1 MPGSSDKVFD
11 MREQPAG
18 QRRARRRFP
27 LSPRSARA
35 WLYAAAPLILTGCS
49 WDLLNPS
56 GSIGVQ
62 TRNLIV
68 LATALMLLVVIP
80 VIILTLVF
88 AWRYRETNTRAEYAP
103 RWSHSTRIEV
113 VVWGIPC
120 VIVALLGIII
130 WDTTHKLDP
139 FRPIE
144 STVAPLEVDV
154 VALDWKWLFIYPQYG
169 VASLNELPIPV
180 GTPINFRITAE
191 STMNALFIPRLGSM
205 VYAMSGMQTRLHL
218 IADQPGVFDGRSAA
232 YSGAGFS
239 DMHFRT
245 IATSR
250 AEFDAWIARARASG
264 NTLDDAA
271 YRRLEQP
278 SSKDPVTL
286 YGKVS
291 PRLFQGVVDQY
302 MASNGEICRADSPVT
317 LGAIAGANMPPL
329 PASQPLER

>member
-1 MPGSSDKVFD
+1 
-11 MREQPAG
+11 MRERVAG
-18 QRRARRRFP
+18 PERVPRRKP
-27 LSPRSARA
+27 LPPNLRA
-35 WLYAAAPLILTGCS
+35 WLCVAAPLILSGCS
-49 WDLLNPS
+49 YDLLFPA
-56 GSIGVQ
+56 GAVGVQ
-62 TRNLIV
+62 TRDLIV

-88 AWRYRETNTRAEYAP
+88 AWRYRETNTRADYAP
-103 RWSHSTRIEV
+103 RWSHSTKIEV

-139 FRPIE
+139 FRPLE
-144 STVAPLEVDV
+144 SKVAPLEVDV

-218 IADQPGVFDGRSAA
+218 IADEPGVFDGRSAA

-239 DMHFRT
+239 DMHFKT

-250 AEFDAWIARARASG
+250 ADFDAWITRARASG
-264 NTLDDAA
+264 NVLDEQA
-271 YRRLEQP
+271 YRALEQP
-278 SSKDPVTL
+278 SSKDPVTI
-286 YGKVS
+286 YANVS

-302 MASNGEICRADSPVT
+302 MASNGDICRADSPVT
-317 LGAIAGANMPPL
+317 LRAALPPL
-329 PASQPLER
+329 PDTVER

>member
-1 MPGSSDKVFD
+1 MHVRVADTRGV
-11 MREQPAG
+11 
-18 QRRARRRFP
+18 RRRKSPRFLSPVLWRWLTLAALP
-27 LSPRSARA
+27 LSLA
-35 WLYAAAPLILTGCS
+35 GCS
-49 WDLLNPS
+49 WDLLDPS

-62 TRNLIV
+62 TRDLIV
-68 LATALMLLVVIP
+68 LATALMLMVVIP

-88 AWRYRETNTRAEYAP
+88 AWRYREGNTKAEYAP

-144 STVAPLEVDV
+144 SKVAPLEVDV

-169 VASLNELPIPV
+169 VASLNELPVPV

-205 VYAMSGMQTRLHL
+205 VYAMAGMQTKLHL
-218 IADQPGVFDGRSAA
+218 IADKPGVFDGRSAA

-245 IATSR
+245 VATSR
-250 AEFDAWIARARASG
+250 AEFDAWIERARASG
-264 NTLDDAA
+264 HTLDEQT
-271 YRRLEQP
+271 YRKLEQP

-286 YGKVS
+286 YAKVD

-302 MASNGEICRADSPVT
+302 MASNGDICRADSPVT
-317 LGAIAGANMPPL
+317 ISAIAGANMPPL
-329 PASQPLER
+329 PAQQQTLER

>member
-1 MPGSSDKVFD
+1 
-11 MREQPAG
+11 MREQPADP
-18 QRRARRRFP
+18 RPPRRRP
-27 LSPRSARA
+27 PSLRAPRA
-35 WLYAAAPLILTGCS
+35 WLYALTPLILTGCS

-88 AWRYRETNTRAEYAP
+88 AWRYRETNTKAEYAP
-103 RWSHSTRIEV
+103 RWSHSTKIEV

-120 VIVALLGIII
+120 VIVALLGVII

-139 FRPIE
+139 FRPLE
-144 STVAPLEVDV
+144 SKVTPVEVDV

-205 VYAMSGMQTRLHL
+205 VYAMAGMQTKLHL
-218 IADQPGVFDGRSAA
+218 IADETGVFDGRSAA
-232 YSGAGFS
+232 YSGSGFS

-245 IATSR
+245 VATSR
-250 AEFDAWIARARASG
+250 ADFDAWIERARASG
-264 NTLDDAA
+264 NTLDAA
-271 YRRLEQP
+271 TYRKLEQP
-278 SSKDPVTL
+278 SSKDAVTV
-286 YGKVS
+286 YAKVE

-302 MASNGEICRADSPVT
+302 MASNGDICRADSPVT

-329 PASQPLER
+329 PAQQTTLER

>member
-1 MPGSSDKVFD
+1 
-11 MREQPAG
+11 MREQPADPRPV
-18 QRRARRRFP
+18 RRHP
-27 LSPRSARA
+27 PSKLSPRH
-35 WLYAAAPLILTGCS
+35 WLYAATPLILTGCS

-80 VIILTLVF
+80 VIIMTLVF
-88 AWRYRETNTRAEYAP
+88 AWRYRETNTKAEYAP
-103 RWSHSTRIEV
+103 RWSHSTKIEV

-120 VIVALLGIII
+120 VIVAMLGIII
-130 WDTTHKLDP
+130 WETTHKLDP

-144 STVAPLEVDV
+144 SNVAPLEVDV

-205 VYAMSGMQTRLHL
+205 VYAMAGMQTKLHL
-218 IADQPGVFDGRSAA
+218 IADETGVFDGRSAA
-232 YSGAGFS
+232 YSGSGFS

-250 AEFDAWIARARASG
+250 GEFDAWIARAKASG
-264 NTLDDAA
+264 HTLDESE
-271 YRRLEQP
+271 YRKLEQP
-278 SSKDPVTL
+278 SSKDPVTV
-286 YGKVS
+286 YARVE

-329 PASQPLER
+329 PAQQTILER

>member
-1 MPGSSDKVFD
+1 
-11 MREQPAG
+11 MREQPADP
-18 QRRARRRFP
+18 RRVRRRP
-27 LSPRSARA
+27 HLIRSPRTWIHALCA
-35 WLYAAAPLILTGCS
+35 TAPLILTGCS

-88 AWRYRETNTRAEYAP
+88 AWRYRETNTKAEYAP
-103 RWSHSTRIEV
+103 RWSHSTKIEV

-139 FRPIE
+139 FRPLD
-144 STVAPLEVDV
+144 SKVAPLEVDV

-205 VYAMSGMQTRLHL
+205 VYAMAGMQTKLHL
-218 IADQPGVFDGRSAA
+218 IADQTGVFDGRSAA
-232 YSGAGFS
+232 YSGSGFS

-245 IATSR
+245 VATSR
-250 AEFDAWIARARASG
+250 ADFDAWIERARASG
-264 NTLDDAA
+264 NTLDEAT
-271 YRRLEQP
+271 YRELEQP
-278 SSKDPVTL
+278 SSKNPVTA
-286 YGKVS
+286 YARVE

-302 MASNGEICRADSPVT
+302 MASNGDICRADSPVT
-317 LGAIAGANMPPL
+317 LSAIAGTNMPPL
-329 PASQPLER
+329 PAQQTMLER

>member
-1 MPGSSDKVFD
+1 MRKQAAGPG
-11 MREQPAG
+11 RE
-18 QRRARRRFP
+18 RRRYPPSLLFL
-27 LSPRSARA
+27 LSPKA
-35 WLYAAAPLILTGCS
+35 WLYAVTGLIPLMLSGCS
-49 WDLLNPS
+49 WDLMNPS

-68 LATALMLLVVIP
+68 LATAVMLLVVVP

-88 AWRYRETNTRAEYAP
+88 AWRYRESNTKAEYAP
-103 RWSHSTRIEV
+103 RWAHSTKIEV
-113 VVWGIPC
+113 VVWGIPI
-120 VIVALLGIII
+120 VIVVMLAVII

-139 FRPIE
+139 FRPLE
-144 STVAPLEVDV
+144 SKVAPLEVDV

-205 VYAMSGMQTRLHL
+205 VYAMSGMQTKLHL
-218 IADQPGVFDGRSAA
+218 IADETGVFEGRSAA

-250 AEFDAWIARARASG
+250 AEFDAWIARARLSG
-264 NTLDDAA
+264 NTLDETA
-271 YRRLEQP
+271 YRKLEQP
-278 SSKDPVTL
+278 SSKDPVTV
-286 YGKVS
+286 YAAVS

-302 MASNGEICRADSPVT
+302 MAGNNEICRADSPVT
-317 LGAIAGANMPPL
+317 LRAALPPL
-329 PASQPLER
+329 PESQAGAMEQ